1 MSSFYESHI
10 YQTSNFVEEHF
21 QLIFNKCS
29 FIFNEISN
37 ITPIDIESTLISV
50 AGCTITTAADLKNVG
65 DICLVTDSSS
75 KTTIN
80 AEVVSIN
87 NNQAILLPFGSV
99 ANLSNNTV
107 VKKISSSYEVN
118 LGEFLLGAIV
128 DGFGNILE
136 SCAEDCAISSKKLIN
151 CLAPDPL
158 TRPIITKQLVT
169 GVSAIDL
176 FTSVGIGQRLAI
188 FAAPGMGKTTLMGMI
203 LRNVE
208 ADIVVVGLIGER
220 GREVREFLELEMNA
234 DARKKSVLVIAT
246 SDKSAVEQAKAP
258 YVAQTIAEYFRDQG
272 KNVVLFI
279 DSITRYARAQREIGF
294 SSGEIAVR
302 GGYPTSVFQAFPKL
316 IERAGNSTS
325 GSITAFYTVL
335 MENDTLSND
344 HIAEEIKSIVDG
356 HIILSR
362 KLAEQ
367 GHFPAINILSSLSR
381 IANRIISNEHIMA
394 IQKARMLIAKY
405 DELELLIRVGEYQK
419 GYDKVADEAIN
430 KRDAINL
437 IIQQP
442 VDTAIDFNN
451 TLNRLITLMESRENC

>member
-246 SDKSAVEQAKAP
+246 SDKSAVEQAK
-258 YVAQTIAEYFRDQG
+258 D
-272 KNVVLFI
+272 
-279 DSITRYARAQREIGF
+279 
-294 SSGEIAVR
+294 
-302 GGYPTSVFQAFPKL
+302 PTSVFQAFPKL